1 MIQYTK
7 VDACRCCGS
16 GQLEPVLN
24 LGRQPLANDYVKQP
38 IAQPTYPLELFVCR
52 QCYHNQLSIAVDPN
66 QMFKEYLY
74 VSGTSRTLRDH
85 FSEFAKDTLSHLEPG
100 KKRVLDIACNDG
112 TLLTKY
118 RDLGCSVHGV
128 DPAANLVKLVRD
140 QGIAVVEGYWPD
152 ASKDIVGRFDIVTAC
167 NVLAHV
173 AEPARFLS
181 AMLSALSPDGVAV
194 VEFPYAREM
203 VLRNEWD
210 TIYHEHLSY
219 FLVAP
224 FLKLAERVG
233 AVVTYVKTTPIH
245 GGSIRFGL
253 RRMGGS
259 HCAEANS
266 LAMTE
271 QVAGLHD
278 LETYIKFAKQ
288 VSKTCR
294 ELVEGV
300 GAKLDAGYQVVGYG
314 ASAKGNTL
322 LNHCPLALT
331 YIVDDNPLKHGH
343 FTPGRHLPI
352 RPVSV
357 LSGERQDLA
366 IVMLAW
372 NFADEIKANVRRL
385 RPGRE
390 DLALCHVPNFSV
402 TPI

>member
-1 MIQYTK
+1 MHNNI
-7 VDACRCCGS
+7 DACRCCGS
-16 GQLEPVLN
+16 GHLEMVLD
-24 LGRQPLANDYVKQP
+24 LGRQPLANEYLVRPARQH
-38 IAQPTYPLELFVCR
+38 TYPLQLMVCR
-52 QCYHNQLSIAVDPN
+52 QCYHNQLSVVVDPDK
-66 QMFKEYLY
+66 MFRNYLY
-74 VSGTSRTLRDH
+74 VSGTSRTFHSH
-85 FSEFAKDTLSHLEPG
+85 FAEFAKDTLSALGPG
-100 KKRVLDIACNDG
+100 RKRVLDIACNDG

-118 RDLGCSVHGV
+118 QDLGCSVRGV

-140 QGIAVVEGYWPD
+140 QGIGVVEGYWPD
-152 ASKDIVGRFDIVTAC
+152 ASKDVVGRFDIVTAC

-219 FLVAP
+219 FLVSP

-233 AVVTYVKTTPIH
+233 ASVVRAKTTPVH
-245 GGSIRFGL
+245 GGSVRLTL
-253 RRMGGS
+253 RRTGEV
-259 HCAEANS
+259 HCAEANL
-266 LAMTE
+266 LATTE

-390 DLALCHVPNFSV
+390 DLALCHVPKFFV
-402 TPI
+402 TAI